1 MSFVKLSLISSM
13 NKTIT
18 QLLFL
23 LQLEEY
29 DTKRLL
35 LWIKTNP
42 DFQIKQ
48 DKKKLVWTI
57 KAKVLYTLAKLI
69 TLLGVKPLTSLVLAT
84 KTLLPLEG
92 IFKNFIIALA
102 KFKLVVCPNLVIIGI
117 TGSYGKTTVKEI
129 LSHLLETD
137 YRVLKTPENYNT
149 PLGIAKIIL
158 TKLNAQHQIFIVEM
172 GAYQIGDIK
181 RICSF
186 VHPKIGILT
195 AIGKQ
200 HWERFG
206 SQENIIKTKSELLLS
221 LPKDGL
227 AVTNADN
234 SFCLDVSKNLNIK
247 TILYSVNPVKRIANS
262 QQLIAN
268 DIKTSSTGS
277 SFQIENSGE
286 VEQFQTQL
294 LGNHNIANIL
304 AAISVARELKVT
316 WDKIKISVS
325 TLSPIPHRLQ
335 LIKGA
340 NDTVVLDDAYNANPD
355 SVRAALG
362 VLTNFNAPR
371 KIVVTP
377 GLVELGNEQKKENEI
392 MGKEIAQNADYL
404 IIVGNTNK
412 AELKKGFLSAKKDSD
427 EKRVIECLD
436 LNEAT
441 KKLQEIIIPK
451 SVILFENDLPDQY
464 L

>member
-1 MSFVKLSLISSM
+1 M
-13 NKTIT
+13 NNTLT

-57 KAKVLYTLAKLI
+57 KAKVLYSIARLS
-69 TLLGVKPLTSLVLAT
+69 TLLGVKPLKALVLAT
-84 KTLLPLEG
+84 KTLLPIED

-102 KFKLVVCPNLVIIGI
+102 KFKLLTKPGLIIIGI
-117 TGSYGKTTVKEI
+117 TGSYGKTSVKEI
-129 LSHLLETD
+129 LSHLLETN
-137 YRVLKTPENYNT
+137 YQVLKTPESYNT

-186 VHPKIGILT
+186 INPKIGILT

-206 SQENIIKTKSELLLS
+206 SEENIIKAKSELLLS

-234 SFCLDVSKNLNIK
+234 PFCLKVAQNLKIK
-247 TILYSVNPVKRIANS
+247 TILYSVNHLKPIANS
-262 QQLIAN
+262 QQLIAVN
-268 DIKTSSTGS
+268 IKTSNTGS
-277 SFQIENSGE
+277 SFEIKNSGE
-286 VEQFQTQL
+286 VEQLQTQL
-294 LGNHNIANIL
+294 LGNHNISNIL
-304 AAISVARELKVT
+304 AAISVARELKIP
-316 WDKIKISVS
+316 WDKITTGVS

-355 SVRAALG
+355 SIRAALS
-362 VLTNFNAPR
+362 VLNNFDAPR

-377 GLVELGNEQKKENEI
+377 GLVELGTEQEKENEI
-392 MGKEIAQNADYL
+392 MGKEIAEVADYL

-412 AELKKGFLSAKKDSD
+412 EFLKKGFLSTLHLGGVIAITPR
-427 EKRVIECLD
+427 ENPKRSVIECLN
-436 LNEAT
+436 LQEAT
-441 KKLQEIIIPK
+441 KKLSEIIIPK